1 MYEYHNVCAQCGLD
15 TGKGSEAVS
24 NMGIHLVF
32 SDCYNYLVKR
42 VKVNT
47 IHHEAITEKVYHKTA
62 DAYYSCDC
70 GARK

>member
-1 MYEYHNVCAQCGLD
+1 MYESHNVCAQCGLD

-24 NMGIHLVF
+24 NILIHLVF
-32 SDCYNYLVKR
+32 NGCSNYLVIP
-42 VKVNT
+42 VKIDT
-47 IHHEAITEKVYHKTA
+47 IHHEAITERVYHKTA